1 MRIGRGTET
10 SGDPTSPSA
19 ASRRSPNSIPEDSS
33 PHATT
38 APDQSRID
46 AGRPSLDTDNA
57 LPDHALPDHALPD
70 ACAMTAPEVDADV
83 PSGGGIGER
92 PRIGHVLVS
101 SGLLSNRELAA
112 ILDAQR
118 DGPRRRLGQIALDLG
133 YVDEEQLA
141 DVLAEFF
148 GLPTIDLAT
157 AEIDVALARQVPRR
171 VAERTQTL
179 VVRQLR
185 PGVLLV
191 ATADPGDVV
200 ALDDIRA
207 YTGATVLQL
216 AVTTPTAI
224 LRRIRDI
231 WGVLEETTSL
241 DAVVEPERTEDPVAE
256 ARIDDTP
263 IVRLATGLLVEAVHS
278 AASDIHVE
286 PQPDGLRVR
295 YRVDGM
301 LRDVARVPRT
311 SSAALISRLKI
322 SAGLDIAERRLPQDG
337 RLRFHADGVAVDARV
352 STLPGIHGEKLVIR
366 LLPTGEVAELD
377 SLGLDADQLA
387 VLRSAAHAP
396 QGLIVFTGPTGSGK
410 THTLYSLLRE
420 ISVPERNVVTLE
432 DPVEIQF
439 PGITQVQ
446 INERTGLDFARGLR
460 AILRQDP
467 DVILVGEIRD
477 TETAELAVRAA
488 LTGHL
493 VLTTLHTLDAAAAV
507 TRLVD
512 MGVAPFLVA
521 SSLTAVIAQRLV
533 RRPCPRCV
541 EDAAPDSGMLAALG
555 DHDWSGARF
564 VAGVGCHHCGGTG
577 YQGRTGIFEVLAV
590 DAMVRAVLRRSGDE
604 ETIRATAIE
613 AGMTTLRAAALRA
626 VRTGVTTV
634 EEVLRV
640 CPPA

>member
-1 MRIGRGTET
+1 
-10 SGDPTSPSA
+10 
-19 ASRRSPNSIPEDSS
+19 
-33 PHATT
+33 
-38 APDQSRID
+38 
-46 AGRPSLDTDNA
+46 
-57 LPDHALPDHALPD
+57 
-70 ACAMTAPEVDADV
+70 MTAPEVDADV

-377 SLGLDADQLA
+377 SLGLDTDQLA

>member
-1 MRIGRGTET
+1 M
-10 SGDPTSPSA
+10 
-19 ASRRSPNSIPEDSS
+19 
-33 PHATT
+33 T
-38 APDQSRID
+38 APDQSQID

-57 LPDHALPDHALPD
+57 LPD
-70 ACAMTAPEVDADV
+70 ACAMTVPEVDADV
-83 PSGGGIGER
+83 PYGGAIGER

-337 RLRFHADGVAVDARV
+337 RLRFHADGVTVDARV

-541 EDAAPDSGMLAALG
+541 EDATPDSGMLAALG

>member
-1 MRIGRGTET
+1 
-10 SGDPTSPSA
+10 
-19 ASRRSPNSIPEDSS
+19 
-33 PHATT
+33 
-38 APDQSRID
+38 
-46 AGRPSLDTDNA
+46 
-57 LPDHALPDHALPD
+57 
-70 ACAMTAPEVDADV
+70 MTAPEVDADV
-83 PSGGGIGER
+83 RYGGAAGER

-157 AEIDVALARQVPRR
+157 AELDVALARQVPRR

>member
-1 MRIGRGTET
+1 
-10 SGDPTSPSA
+10 
-19 ASRRSPNSIPEDSS
+19 
-33 PHATT
+33 
-38 APDQSRID
+38 
-46 AGRPSLDTDNA
+46 
-57 LPDHALPDHALPD
+57 
-70 ACAMTAPEVDADV
+70 MTAPEVDADV
-83 PSGGGIGER
+83 PYGGATGER

-101 SGLLSNRELAA
+101 SGLLSNRELGA

-377 SLGLDADQLA
+377 SLGLD
-387 VLRSAAHAP
+387 
-396 QGLIVFTGPTGSGK
+396 
-410 THTLYSLLRE
+410 
-420 ISVPERNVVTLE
+420 
-432 DPVEIQF
+432 
-439 PGITQVQ
+439 
-446 INERTGLDFARGLR
+446 
-460 AILRQDP
+460 
-467 DVILVGEIRD
+467 
-477 TETAELAVRAA
+477 
-488 LTGHL
+488 
-493 VLTTLHTLDAAAAV
+493 
-507 TRLVD
+507 
-512 MGVAPFLVA
+512 
-521 SSLTAVIAQRLV
+521 
-533 RRPCPRCV
+533 
-541 EDAAPDSGMLAALG
+541 
-555 DHDWSGARF
+555 
-564 VAGVGCHHCGGTG
+564 
-577 YQGRTGIFEVLAV
+577 
-590 DAMVRAVLRRSGDE
+590 
-604 ETIRATAIE
+604 
-613 AGMTTLRAAALRA
+613 
-626 VRTGVTTV
+626 
-634 EEVLRV
+634 
-640 CPPA
+640 

>member
-1 MRIGRGTET
+1 
-10 SGDPTSPSA
+10 
-19 ASRRSPNSIPEDSS
+19 
-33 PHATT
+33 
-38 APDQSRID
+38 
-46 AGRPSLDTDNA
+46 
-57 LPDHALPDHALPD
+57 
-70 ACAMTAPEVDADV
+70 MTAPEVDADV